1 MARMAALVYALIICV
16 AVAPSY
22 GEYYSKGSHVPRKE
36 KVARL
41 HFFLHDIVSRKSPI
55 VHVFAVDD
63 PLRVGSE
70 PNSKIVGKAQKLY
83 SSSSQDASLMGVRS
97 GSFQGLQYGR
107 GVVRLRWLEEEGSS
121 GWLRDLPRS
130 APAFSMLLRTGDAIL
145 EYNVTLVLE

>member
-1 MARMAALVYALIICV
+1 MVALVYALIICV
-16 AVAPSY
+16 AVAPSD

-41 HFFLHDIVSRKSPI
+41 HFFLHHQHHLASS
-55 VHVFAVDD
+55 VFAVDD

-70 PNSKIVGKAQKLY
+70 PNSKILVG
-83 SSSSQDASLMGVRS
+83 LMGVRLRC
-97 GSFQGLQYGR
+97 FQGIQYGR
-107 GVVRLRWLEEEGSS
+107 GIVRLRWLEEEGSS

-130 APAFSMLLRTGDAIL
+130 TPAFSMLLRTGDAIL

>member
-1 MARMAALVYALIICV
+1 MARMVALVYALIICV
-16 AVAPSY
+16 AVAPSD

-41 HFFLHDIVSRKSPI
+41 HFFLHHQHHLASS
-55 VHVFAVDD
+55 VFAVDD

-70 PNSKIVGKAQKLY
+70 PNSKIVGKAQGLY
-83 SSSSQDASLMGVRS
+83 LSSSQDASK
-97 GSFQGLQYGR
+97 YGR
-107 GVVRLRWLEEEGSS
+107 GIVRLRWLEEEGSS

-130 APAFSMLLRTGDAIL
+130 TPAFSMLLRTGDAIL